1 MNTKYIRSFAALS
14 LGLLSLQPLHAD
26 ISAKSKTPI
35 MEVLP
40 LPKVDPTPW
49 LYEGSDVPVDKSW
62 TFGTLD
68 NGVRY
73 AVKHNDVPAGQVSIR
88 VRIDAGAL
96 YENDDEQ
103 GFAHLM
109 EHLTFRGSTFVP
121 DGEAKRIWQ
130 RFGVSFGSDSN
141 AETTPT
147 QTVYKLDLPNAQPA
161 ALDESV
167 KILAGMMRE
176 PRINEGS
183 LNAERA
189 IVLAE
194 LREGDNAQTKF
205 IQAKISHFFQGQRA
219 GNRSI
224 IGTPATLQAA
234 TAEKMAAFHSR
245 WYRPENAVVVM
256 AGDVPVET
264 LVGLVKR
271 HFGDWTASGAV
282 TPQPDFGLPAP
293 GGAIAKSV
301 IDPALEPLATIMFV
315 RPWHKMKDT
324 IAYNQQI
331 LIDLLAQRIINRR
344 LEARARTGGNFLFA
358 RLDTDAFARSARYTN
373 ISITPLGDDWP
384 EAVADVRSFIADAL
398 ITPPSQGD
406 IEREKKEFADATR
419 TSLDSYRFESAAAQA
434 DSIVGAVD
442 IRETV
447 ASPQTVLDVYNG
459 MQDQFTPERLLAAT
473 RGILS
478 GTAQRIV
485 LASPKPVAN
494 SDVRLA
500 SALTAKVTP
509 IHGGRLSSDNLGFDA
524 LPKLGA
530 AGSVI
535 KSDTIAAYNL
545 ERVEFANGTRA
556 LLSPNDAESG
566 QIRMVVRFGRGYQAI
581 APRAA
586 GPLWAGEMLLGENG
600 VGKYTKTQ
608 IDQMIGGRR
617 IELSFGIDSDA
628 FEFSSTT
635 RPDDL
640 ADQLKLIATKLEYP
654 GWDPAP
660 VARAKALAKQG
671 YNGLEM
677 SAMAVLQRDL
687 QYLLSN
693 KDGRW
698 KSATPAEIEALT
710 PAAFQKFWAPLLST
724 GPVEVSIFGDFNR
737 DKAITA
743 LAQSFGAMKPR
754 SESSLAIGAAD
765 RQFAAPFAGIARLTH
780 KGPADQAA
788 AVIAWPTGGGIDRIT
803 EGRQLEV
810 LAAIFRDRLF
820 EKFRAEQAVSYSPDM
835 TSSWP
840 EDFKNGGYLMAYSQ
854 VKPQDVD
861 RFLHFAQEV
870 AADMATQPVTA
881 DELQRA
887 VEPIKQTID
896 RVVSGNTFWITQLKG
911 SAFEPKKVEALG
923 HLRSDY
929 SKADA
934 ATIQALAKKYFRKDA
949 EWKLTVLPYAAAVNA
964 AAR

>member
-1 MNTKYIRSFAALS
+1 MKIPFLRVFATL
-14 LGLLSLQPLHAD
+14 LLSLPFVQSVRAETVATASQIAPV
-26 ISAKSKTPI
+26 KTS
-35 MEVLP
+35 
-40 LPKVDPTPW
+40 DATPW

-62 TFGTLD
+62 TFGVLP

-96 YENDDEQ
+96 YENEDEQ

-141 AETTPT
+141 AETSPT

-176 PRINEGS
+176 PRINEAS
-183 LNAERA
+183 LGAERS

-219 GNRSI
+219 ASRAI

-234 TAEKMAAFHSR
+234 TAEKLAAFHAR
-245 WYRPENAVVVM
+245 WYRPENTVVAM
-256 AGDVPVET
+256 AGDVPVAT
-264 LVGLVKR
+264 LVGLVKQ
-271 HFGDWTASGAV
+271 HFGNWTASGAP
-282 TPQPDFGLPAP
+282 TPQPDFGMPVK
-293 GGAIAKSV
+293 GGPVAKTV
-301 IDPALEPLATIMFV
+301 IDPTLEPLATIAYV
-315 RPWHKMKDT
+315 RPWHKMNDT

-358 RLDTDAFARSARYTN
+358 RLDTDAYARSARYTSV
-373 ISITPLGDDWP
+373 SITPVGDDWP
-384 EAVADVRSFIADAL
+384 KAVADVRSFLADAL

-406 IEREKKEFADATR
+406 IDREKKEFADATR
-419 TSLDSYRFESAAAQA
+419 TTLDSYRFESAAAQT
-434 DSIVGAVD
+434 DDIVGAVD

-447 ASPQTVLDVYNG
+447 ASPQTVYDVYNG
-459 MQDQFTPERLLAAT
+459 MQDQFTPARLLSAT
-473 RGILS
+473 RNILS
-478 GTAQRIV
+478 GTAQRIM
-485 LASPKPVAN
+485 LASPKPIAN
-494 SDVRLA
+494 ADTRLAAALSAKAAPLRTGRLA
-500 SALTAKVTP
+500 S
-509 IHGGRLSSDNLGFDA
+509 DNLAFDA
-524 LPKLGA
+524 LPKLGTT
-530 AGSVI
+530 GSIV
-535 KSDTIAAYNL
+535 KQDSIAAYNL
-545 ERVEFANGTRA
+545 ERIEFANGVRA

-566 QIRMVVRFGRGYQAI
+566 QIRMVVRFGRGYQAVS
-581 APRAA
+581 PQAA
-586 GPLWAGEMLLGENG
+586 GPLWAGEFVLGENG
-600 VGKYTKTQ
+600 VGKFGKTQ

-617 IELSFGIDSDA
+617 IELSFGMDSDA

-640 ADQLKLIATKLEYP
+640 ADQLKLIATKLEFP

-698 KSATPAEIEALT
+698 KSVSPAEIDTLT
-710 PAAFQKFWAPLLST
+710 PAAFQKFWQPLLQT
-724 GPVEVSIFGDFNR
+724 GPVEVSLFGDFNR
-737 DKAITA
+737 DKAVAA
-743 LAQSFGAMKPR
+743 LAQTFGAMKPR
-754 SESSLAIGAAD
+754 AAASSPAGATE
-765 RQFAAPFAGIARLTH
+765 RQFATPTTAITRLTH
-780 KGPADQAA
+780 KGPQDQAA
-788 AVIAWPTGGGIDRIT
+788 AVIVWPTGGGIERST
-803 EGRQLEV
+803 EGRRLEV
-810 LAAIFRDRLF
+810 LSAIFRDRLF

-835 TSSWP
+835 TSNWP
-840 EDFKNGGYLMAYSQ
+840 EDFKSGGYLMAYAQ

-861 RFLHFAQEV
+861 RFMRFAEEV
-870 AADMATQPVTA
+870 AGDLVTQPVSA

-911 SAFEPKKVEALG
+911 SAFDPRKVEALG

-929 SKADA
+929 SKTDA
-934 ATIQALAKKYFRKDA
+934 VILQALAKKYFVKNA
-949 EWKLTVLPYAAAVNA
+949 EWKLTVMPEAAAAKTV
-964 AAR
+964 AR